1 MSSLGGA
8 IGGVFV
14 NLVAP
19 YIFRGYWE
27 LLVGLAGCWVLL
39 AILSFSR
46 KTDFLPRKLQFG
58 YRATIGG
65 LAVVAIIFSFYY
77 VSGAFSDVR
86 FAGRNFYGILR
97 VKELNANDP
106 EWRAYNMIHGIIQH
120 GIQFEA
126 AEQRGLPTTYYTE
139 ESGVGL
145 AILNYPHEGRG
156 LRVGV
161 LGLGTGTLAA
171 FGQPGDAY
179 RFYEINP
186 AVIGLAE
193 GDGGY
198 FSFLADSKAAI
209 TVAPGDARLSLENE
223 LKSDQP
229 QNFDIL
235 VLDTFS
241 SDSIPVHLV
250 TKDAFALYLEH
261 LQPEGILAAHITNQH
276 LDLQPVLWQLANCY
290 SLSRVVIENKG
301 DGVRSFTSVW
311 MLLARDPKLLEIPA
325 IAQAATSMEGYT
337 TSILL
342 WTDDYSNLF
351 QILK

>member
-1 MSSLGGA
+1 
-8 IGGVFV
+8 
-14 NLVAP
+14 
-19 YIFRGYWE
+19 
-27 LLVGLAGCWVLL
+27 
-39 AILSFSR
+39 
-46 KTDFLPRKLQFG
+46 
-58 YRATIGG
+58 
-65 LAVVAIIFSFYY
+65 
-77 VSGAFSDVR
+77 
-86 FAGRNFYGILR
+86 
-97 VKELNANDP
+97 
-106 EWRAYNMIHGIIQH
+106 
-120 GIQFEA
+120 
-126 AEQRGLPTTYYTE
+126 
-139 ESGVGL
+139 
-145 AILNYPHEGRG
+145 
-156 LRVGV
+156 